1 MDIRRH
7 AMGKAVRVIGNEQ
20 AHRDM
25 SGFEALGE
33 FHGGIAAY
41 GMADRGDRLGVAAVV
56 ADRLVGYRAPHEVG
70 TDVCRYASVVDALGQ
85 LVHPPV
91 YNVDHAAEQI
101 GAPVRF
107 GRGNLGRHNGAIN
120 IAAMRLI

>member
-1 MDIRRH
+1 
-7 AMGKAVRVIGNEQ
+7 MGKAVRVIGNEQ

-41 GMADRGDRLGVAAVV
+41 GMADSGDRLGVAAVV
-56 ADRLVGYRAPHEVG
+56 ADCLVGYRAPREVG
-70 TDVCRYASVVDALGQ
+70 IDVCRYASVVDALGQ

-101 GAPVRF
+101 GAPMRF
-107 GRGNLGRHNGAIN
+107 GRGNLGRDNGGAHCD
-120 IAAMRLI
+120 